1 MANCRHRYTVQS
13 SQIVLYRTNAYT
25 IHYGFPQ
32 KSAALAAVK
41 PVAMKPVAVKPV
53 AMKPVAVKPVAVE
66 QEQVKEVVKEEGPG
80 GTGST
85 LQAAAVAV
93 SSAAEEEE
101 KRYLY
106 TLYIYTSVVIVTLVY
121 S

>member
-13 SQIVLYRTNAYT
+13 SQILVDAILYRTNAHT

-53 AMKPVAVKPVAVE
+53 AVKPVAVE

-85 LQAAAVAV
+85 PQAAAVAV